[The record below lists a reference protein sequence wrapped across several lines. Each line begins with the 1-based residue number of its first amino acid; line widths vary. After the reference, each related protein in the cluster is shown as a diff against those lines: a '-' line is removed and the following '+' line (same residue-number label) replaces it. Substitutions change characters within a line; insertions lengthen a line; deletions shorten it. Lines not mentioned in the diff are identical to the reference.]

1 MFFLFLP
8 LVRRVGRVVECGSL
22 ENYCAVRYRGFESLT
37 LRYFMKPRFIGVFC
51 FLLFVTIFL
60 MIMSQKKIT
69 IVGVAVFAISV
80 FLYYSFVFNSAVQGN
95 KAPDFTIGLI
105 NESKYSL
112 IQSEGNYVL
121 LDFWA
126 SWCSPC
132 LREIPTLIKISEK
145 YKSSYFEN
153 RSQLDIVTVALEKR
167 GENWKKVALK
177 FKFNW
182 DYQSV
187 EYHNFILNSSLANL
201 YGVLEIPSKFL
212 IGPNGN
218 IILSKTSYSEIEQYL
233 NQRIIKNQ

>member
-1 MFFLFLP
+1 
-8 LVRRVGRVVECGSL
+8 
-22 ENYCAVRYRGFESLT
+22 
-37 LRYFMKPRFIGVFC
+37 
-51 FLLFVTIFL
+51 
-60 MIMSQKKIT
+60 MSQKKIT
-69 IVGVAVFAISV
+69 ILGVAVLVIFVS
-80 FLYYSFVFNSAVQGN
+80 LYYYFVFNSAVQGN
-95 KAPDFTIGLI
+95 KAPDFTINLI

-112 IQSEGNYVL
+112 TQSEGNYVL

-132 LREIPTLIKISEK
+132 LREIPTLLKVSEK

-187 EYHNFILNSSLANL
+187 EYHNFILNSTLANQ

-218 IILSKTSYSEIEQYL
+218 IILSKTSFLEIEQYL
-233 NQRIIKNQ
+233 DQRIIKNQ

>member
-1 MFFLFLP
+1 MFLTF
-8 LVRRVGRVVECGSL
+8 C
-22 ENYCAVRYRGFESLT
+22 NYFSYDH
-37 LRYFMKPRFIGVFC
+37 
-51 FLLFVTIFL
+51 VT
-60 MIMSQKKIT
+60 KKNHYCCSCC
-69 IVGVAVFAISV
+69 FAISI

>member
-1 MFFLFLP
+1 
-8 LVRRVGRVVECGSL
+8 
-22 ENYCAVRYRGFESLT
+22 
-37 LRYFMKPRFIGVFC
+37 
-51 FLLFVTIFL
+51 
-60 MIMSQKKIT
+60 MSQKKIT
-69 IVGVAVFAISV
+69 TIGVAVFAISI
-80 FLYYSFVFNSAVQGN
+80 FLYYSIVFNSAVQGN

-126 SWCSPC
+126 SWCSQC

-187 EYHNFILNSSLANL
+187 EYHNFILNSTLANL

-218 IILSKTSYSEIEQYL
+218 IILSKTTYSEIEQYL
-233 NQRIIKNQ
+233 DQRIIKNQ

>member
-1 MFFLFLP
+1 M
-8 LVRRVGRVVECGSL
+8 
-22 ENYCAVRYRGFESLT
+22 
-37 LRYFMKPRFIGVFC
+37 
-51 FLLFVTIFL
+51 
-60 MIMSQKKIT
+60 
-69 IVGVAVFAISV
+69 
-80 FLYYSFVFNSAVQGN
+80 
-95 KAPDFTIGLI
+95 
-105 NESKYSL
+105 
-112 IQSEGNYVL
+112 